1 MNGSHGKPR
10 CVSPTTFWHN
20 AALVLALLVS
30 LLLTACGSEAIALEI
45 SGAERDFEREPVCK
59 PDGSPF
65 RIAMMDMYPI
75 YDSSGYWLRGFAEEL
90 QAMGYLPES
99 VNLENAPFGFDEYY
113 RYLLSQDLG
122 PYIALDEEPY
132 YVYGTEEDAL
142 LMERLRERVAA
153 GKIDCFVVTGTMP
166 GTFLKE
172 MDPGV
177 PVLVGFASDPV
188 ASGIIASAEDT
199 GDENFWALVEPGPL
213 HRQLDAY
220 CRMMDVKKLG
230 ILASEEYGEIACVPE
245 YEEYA
250 RADGIPFET
259 LTFTQEE
266 LGGDNAMDGIE
277 RRVDALLAGG
287 VDAVL
292 LSWAAVNDDQVPAL
306 ADYLTERGIPCLI
319 EDGDEYVEEGGLVC
333 MSFYDYES
341 YGHYIAMIL
350 SNVLHGQKAGSQPC
364 VYTSS
369 MRIVLNLSTAKRLG
383 RLTDFAFLQSADI
396 VYR

>member
-1 MNGSHGKPR
+1 MNGSQGKPR
-10 CVSPTTFWHN
+10 CASPTTFWRS
-20 AALVLALLVS
+20 AALALALLSS
-30 LLLTACGSEAIALEI
+30 LLLTACGSKVITLEV
-45 SGAERDFEREPVCK
+45 SGAERDFESEPVRK
-59 PDGSPF
+59 ANGEPF

-75 YDSSGYWLRGFAEEL
+75 YDSSGYWLKGFAEEL

-99 VNLENAPFGFDEYY
+99 VDLENAPFGFDEYY
-113 RYLLSQDLG
+113 RYLLRQDLG
-122 PYIALDEEPY
+122 PYIALDDEPY

-172 MDPGV
+172 MNPGV

-188 ASGIIASAEDT
+188 ASGIIDSAEDT
-199 GDENFWALVEPGPL
+199 GDENFWALVEPAPL

-220 CRMMDVKKLG
+220 CRMFDVKKLG
-230 ILASEEYGEIACVPE
+230 ILASEEYGDIACVPE

-259 LTFTQEE
+259 LTFTQADLE
-266 LGGDNAMDGIE
+266 GDSAMADIE

-287 VDAVL
+287 SDTIL
-292 LSWAAVNDDQVPAL
+292 LTWAAVNDDQVGAL
-306 ADYLTERGIPCLI
+306 ADYLTGRGIPCLI
-319 EDGDEYVEEGGLVC
+319 EDGDEYVEAGGFVC

-341 YGHYIAMIL
+341 YGHYIATIL

-369 MRIVLNLSTAKRLG
+369 MRIVLNLTTAKKLG
-383 RLTDFAFLQSADI
+383 RLTDFSFLQSADI